1 MVKRYIP
8 DIGDIVWINCD
19 PSAGNEHRKRRPAVI
34 LSPKQYNKLTSLC
47 VCCPM
52 TSKQKGYPFEV
63 VLDSESIVLSDQVK
77 SLDWVS
83 RKAEYK
89 TTIDSKQLSEIKNK
103 ISILLQIP

>member
-8 DIGDIVWINCD
+8 DVGDVVWINCD
-19 PSAGNEHRKRRPAVI
+19 PSVGNEHKKRRPAVI
-34 LSPKQYNKLTSLC
+34 LSPKQYNRLTNLC
-47 VCCPM
+47 ICCPM

-63 VLDSESIVLSDQVK
+63 VIDNESIVLSDQVK

-89 TTIDSKQLSEIKNK
+89 TKIDTELLSEIKSK
-103 ISILLQIP
+103 VAILLQII

>member
-8 DIGDIVWINCD
+8 DVGDVVWINCD
-19 PSAGNEHRKRRPAVI
+19 PSTGNEHKKRRPAVI

-47 VCCPM
+47 ICCPM

-63 VLDSESIVLSDQVK
+63 VIDNESIVLSDQVK

-83 RKAEYK
+83 RNAEYK
-89 TTIDSKQLSEIKNK
+89 TKVDTKVLHEIKNK
-103 ISILLQIP
+103 VAILLQIV

>member
-8 DIGDIVWINCD
+8 DVGDVVWINCD
-19 PSAGNEHRKRRPAVI
+19 PSAGNEHKKRRPAVI

-63 VLDSESIVLSDQVK
+63 AIDDESIVLSDQVK

-89 TTIDSKQLSEIKNK
+89 TKVDIKVLNEIKNK
-103 ISILLQIP
+103 VAILLQIV

>member
-1 MVKRYIP
+1 MVKKYIP
-8 DIGDIVWINCD
+8 DVGDVVWINCD
-19 PSAGNEHRKRRPAVI
+19 PSVGNEHKKRRPAII
-34 LSPKQYNKLTSLC
+34 LSPRQYNKLTSLC

-63 VLDSESIVLSDQVK
+63 AVDNDSVVLSDQVR

-89 TTIDSKQLSEIKNK
+89 SKIDTKILNEVKNK
-103 ISILLQIP
+103 IFILLQII